1 MTDTT
6 NFYDDVM
13 AGIRQ
18 GLEEGLTKQASDGV
32 LSDDD
37 KAFIDQTLFEME
49 KDAGFMDVLKSPLT
63 AYRGTKD
70 YLTNVVPAALNS
82 TPQSVGWSSTET
94 ANTLIDGKISDSKM
108 TKYDFVNPRAKAVV
122 AAAEGFGAAVPR
134 VLIPLGVGAGLIA
147 ATKAI
152 GAISKQIDKNKFEA
166 AYRQALAT
174 NKMFEGQDPVKLRS
188 LADTIFRLAPTV
200 ACDPNLLSTTLQ
212 AQMHDAQGM
221 STKVARELVDL
232 EDKISGRGSNTF
244 KPKEVL
250 AG

>member
-1 MTDTT
+1 MTDTV

-18 GLEEGLTKQASDGV
+18 GLEEGLMKQASDGV

-82 TPQSVGWSSTET
+82 TPQSVGWSTSET
-94 ANTLIDGKISDSKM
+94 ANTLVDGKISDSKV

-147 ATKAI
+147 ATKAV
-152 GAISKQIDKNKFEA
+152 GAISRQIDKNKFEA
-166 AYRQALAT
+166 AFRQVISHKSL
-174 NKMFEGQDPVKLRS
+174 EGEDPVKLRS
-188 LADTIFRLAPTV
+188 LADTVFRLAPSV
-200 ACDPNLLSTTLQ
+200 ACDPNLLSTVLQ
-212 AQMHDAQGM
+212 EQAKNHQGM
-221 STKVARELVDL
+221 PVTFARTLVDL